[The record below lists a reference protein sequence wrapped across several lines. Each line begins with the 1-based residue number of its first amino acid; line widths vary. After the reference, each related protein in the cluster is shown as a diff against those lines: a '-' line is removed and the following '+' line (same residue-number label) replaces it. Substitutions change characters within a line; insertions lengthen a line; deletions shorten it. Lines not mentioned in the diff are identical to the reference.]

1 MESDILKV
9 SIIINSSKQNAL
21 SIAKESIKILSRSG
35 AEILLTNEF
44 ETLFSDATIVDDK
57 SLYSLADIIIVI
69 GGDGTIIHSAKKA
82 AEFSKPVLGINAGRV
97 GYLAGLEGN
106 DLSKLAD
113 LLTGNYQIKKRMLLS
128 VKIGENEY
136 LSLNDAVVSKGP
148 LSRMIDITVTLH
160 GEHISYRADGLIS
173 ATPVGSTAY
182 SLSAGGPIVDPEL
195 DSIIL
200 TPICPQSLYARP
212 ILIAPDEEIVI
223 TANPPEGTGAYITID
238 GEQVCP
244 ILDGQTITVK
254 RSNDMRVSFIEL
266 QKGVFLNAL
275 ADKFNFLK

>member
-1 MESDILKV
+1 LKIA
-9 SIIINSSKQNAL
+9 IIINSSKENAL
-21 SIAKESIKILSRSG
+21 SIAKESIDILLASG
-35 AEILLTNEF
+35 AEILITEEFKNIFKNVNVLKNEQ
-44 ETLFSDATIVDDK
+44 
-57 SLYSLADIIIVI
+57 LYELADIIVVI

-106 DLSKLAD
+106 ELGKLKNLLSGD
-113 LLTGNYQIKKRMLLS
+113 YSIKSRMLLS
-128 VKIGENEY
+128 VQIGEKEY
-136 LSLNDAVVSKGP
+136 LSLNDAVISKGP
-148 LSRMIDITVTLH
+148 VSRMIDITVKLH
-160 GEHISYRADGLIS
+160 GECISYRADGLIA

-182 SLSAGGPIVDPEL
+182 SLSAGGPIVDPDL

-212 ILIAPDEEIVI
+212 ILIAPNEVI
-223 TANPPEGTGAYITID
+223 SISAIPPEGTGAYITID
-238 GEQVCP
+238 GEQTCP
-244 ILDGQTITVK
+244 IIDGQMVKVK
-254 RSNDMRVSFIEL
+254 RAEKLRVSFIEL